1 MMSLFVF
8 RRLLYSINIVFLN
21 GSTVAQLFMQFF
33 CCLLMLTFFVHVTPM
48 NQPLLNRME
57 IFNECCL
64 LVSSYFLFL
73 FTDFVPD
80 VKTRYM
86 IGWGFVGLQI
96 FNIGVNWLCMIYK
109 VLEALKLIIMKAYFK
124 WKLARELAQKAKLE
138 VTKEVEAKVKKAKTT
153 KKKASQRKL
162 TSRTPSQLRFED
174 TSSNFDA
181 ALGLT

>member
-1 MMSLFVF
+1 
-8 RRLLYSINIVFLN
+8 
-21 GSTVAQLFMQFF
+21 
-33 CCLLMLTFFVHVTPM
+33 MLIFFVHVTPL

-80 VKTRYM
+80 VKKRYM

-109 VLEALKLIIMKAYFK
+109 VFEALKLIVMKAYFK
-124 WKLARELAQKAKLE
+124 WKLNRLMAQ
-138 VTKEVEAKVKKAKTT
+138 
-153 KKKASQRKL
+153 
-162 TSRTPSQLRFED
+162 
-174 TSSNFDA
+174 
-181 ALGLT
+181 

>member
-1 MMSLFVF
+1 MMTLFVF

-33 CCLLMLTFFVHVTPM
+33 CCLLMLIFFVHVTPL

-109 VLEALKLIIMKAYFK
+109 VFEALKLIIMKAYFK
-124 WKLARELAQKAKLE
+124 WKLNRLMAQKANTE
-138 VTKEVEAKVKKAKTT
+138 VTKEVEAKVK
-153 KKKASQRKL
+153 
-162 TSRTPSQLRFED
+162 
-174 TSSNFDA
+174 
-181 ALGLT
+181 